1 MSAFTDH
8 EKHHAHAHHYAK
20 YAHEYNAVFA
30 YDKEAPK
37 FNESAP
43 LDSKQWSRLEVRRG
57 NDRTAYSEWKEQPGN
72 TSLEPSATERRLWEA
87 NADNRWN
94 VLSNHPT
101 GTQSTL
107 TDSPWL
113 DIPPAQRNSLKGQAY
128 LQQVEA
134 AVSSQYKSLGS
145 PTVDEKSFV
154 QGGAAITVERQQAK
168 KLAQTQQG
176 ASTPQQATPAA
187 QQATPAQQAAPH
199 PVKRTQLSMASFGGE
214 PAQPARS
221 RIDLDEFT
229 AAFDTTKRSEGMKS
243 TPKDELTAYIADN
256 NTRHAALNKG
266 PMDEA
271 GKRATELRQAREQ
284 QVQRTQEQSVSQSQ
298 TQVQKRTQ
306 VQSL

>member
-43 LDSKQWSRLEVRRG
+43 QDSKQWSRMEVRRG
-57 NDRTAYSEWKEQPGN
+57 NDRTAYSEWKDQPGN
-72 TSLEPSATERRLWEA
+72 TSLEPTATEKRLWEA
-87 NADNRWN
+87 NAANGWR
-94 VLSNHPT
+94 VLSDRPT
-101 GTQSTL
+101 DIQSKL

-113 DIPPAQRNSLKGQAY
+113 DITPAQRNSLKGQAD
-128 LQQVEA
+128 LQRVEV
-134 AVSSQYKSLGS
+134 AVSSQFTTLQS
-145 PTVDEKSFV
+145 PQVDEKSFV
-154 QGGAAITVERQQAK
+154 QGGAAIAVERQQAK
-168 KLAQTQQG
+168 KLAQTQQ
-176 ASTPQQATPAA
+176 APSTQQQAPPAA
-187 QQATPAQQAAPH
+187 QQAAPQQQTIPQPA
-199 PVKRTQLSMASFGGE
+199 KRTQLSTASFGGE
-214 PAQPARS
+214 QAPPARS

-256 NTRHAALNKG
+256 NTKHAALNKG

-271 GKRATELRQAREQ
+271 GKRATEVRQAREQ

-298 TQVQKRTQ
+298 TQVQKRSQ